1 MYKTEFNLDFLKPEN
16 QMSEGEFIE
25 WTSMLINNLCNWTLK
40 EIADYTALLVFHNQ
54 ERLKACGRVLLLV
67 ASIVNIMK
75 RRDENEVIQREII
88 KNAIEYLLKTN
99 NKRLT
104 ENTDY
109 KSSYCELTEFILLY
123 IRDNQNITAKK
134 LNAKIWELYDIF
146 ISEELDLGEEL

>member
-25 WTSMLINNLCNWTLK
+25 WTSILINNLCNWTLK

-75 RRDENEVIQREII
+75 RRDEDEVIQREII

>member
-75 RRDENEVIQREII
+75 RRDDDEVIQREII

>member
-1 MYKTEFNLDFLKPEN
+1 MYKTEFNLDYLKPEN

-75 RRDENEVIQREII
+75 RRDEDEVIQREII

>member
-75 RRDENEVIQREII
+75 RRDEDEVIQREII

>member
-25 WTSMLINNLCNWTLK
+25 WRSMLINNLCNWTLK

-75 RRDENEVIQREII
+75 RRDEDEVIQREII